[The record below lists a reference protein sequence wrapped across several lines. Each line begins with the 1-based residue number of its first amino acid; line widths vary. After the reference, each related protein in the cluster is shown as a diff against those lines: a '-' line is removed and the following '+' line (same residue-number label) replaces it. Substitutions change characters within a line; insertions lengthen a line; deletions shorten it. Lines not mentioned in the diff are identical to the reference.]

1 MTSNRQDVYIP
12 SDTVVL
18 GGYRSAS
25 GSLTK
30 NYQGKVYYIR
40 ITEGSTPIIDYYPC
54 KRLSDGVEG
63 FWDCVTN
70 TFVEPI

>member
-1 MTSNRQDVYIP
+1 MITGFTNLNPRIAKSV
-12 SDTVVL
+12 
-18 GGYRSAS
+18 SAES

-40 ITEGSTPIIDYYPC
+40 ISAGTTPIIDYFPC

-63 FWDCVTN
+63 FWDCVTQ
-70 TFVEPI
+70 TFIEPL